1 MRATGLEPGTGPP
14 LQAVPCNLS
23 PVTRSCRLSPI
34 PYSLFPI
41 PSALFPNPPA
51 AAILQYRR
59 RPHRRTP
66 AAHHHP
72 AAMPHR
78 TRAPALPGRDEL
90 YRLLVENVTDYA
102 IILLSPEGRVA
113 TWTEGATRMF
123 GMDEDQALGQPLA
136 VLYPPDQP
144 GAPERDLHTAAR
156 DGRCETTAWRMRSDG
171 SPLWVSVVL
180 TAIHDAG
187 GRLIGFGQITRDLTE
202 RKEVAERYEESRQ
215 RYRSLFD
222 NNPDAIFSFDL
233 DGSTRTANPA
243 AEALTGYH
251 ADDLRSAT
259 FWSLV
264 VSDERDRMRE
274 HFGAAVAGTPRDAET
289 AMVQRSGRRVD
300 VRVTLVPIVVSGGI
314 LGVYCIAEDITER
327 LRAQA
332 ERESLLL
339 RERIARAEAEAA
351 NQTKSDFLAV
361 VSHELRTPLN
371 SIVNFTDLLLEGDAG
386 DIPDL
391 QRRHLDRV
399 AGNARQL
406 QRMIEDVL
414 GYARLDSGESGVRL
428 ERVDVGAV
436 AVELAHEV
444 LPAARRKSIHVEC
457 APGAP
462 DCSAETDPR
471 RVRELLRAVLSN
483 AVKFTEAGRVDI
495 DVRREPGWVAVVVA
509 DTGIGIDPAHVEK
522 IWDPF
527 WQAEHPLIRRAGG
540 SGLGLSVARRLAGL
554 LGGDIHVASTPGEGS
569 TFTVRL
575 PGAH

>member
-1 MRATGLEPGTGPP
+1 
-14 LQAVPCNLS
+14 
-23 PVTRSCRLSPI
+23 
-34 PYSLFPI
+34 
-41 PSALFPNPPA
+41 
-51 AAILQYRR
+51 
-59 RPHRRTP
+59 
-66 AAHHHP
+66 
-72 AAMPHR
+72 MPHR
-78 TRAPALPGRDEL
+78 TRAPAPALPGRDEL

-123 GMDEDQALGQPLA
+123 GHDEAEALGLPLSG
-136 VLYPPDQP
+136 LYPPEDEESGTP
-144 GAPERDLHTAAR
+144 ARDLHTAER
-156 DGRCETTAWRMRSDG
+156 DGRCETVAWRVRRDG
-171 SPLWVSVVL
+171 SRLWVSVVL
-180 TAIHDAG
+180 TAIYDAG
-187 GRLIGFGQITRDLTE
+187 GKLIGFGQITRDLTE

-215 RYRSLFD
+215 RYRSLFE
-222 NNPDAIFSFDL
+222 NNPDGIFSFDL
-233 DGSTRTANPA
+233 DGSLRTANPA
-243 AEALTGYH
+243 AEELTGYH

-264 VSDERDRMRE
+264 VPDERDGMRE
-274 HFGAAVAGTPRDAET
+274 HFNAAAAGTPQNAET

-300 VRVTLVPIVVSGGI
+300 VRVTLVPIVVAGGI
-314 LGVYCIAEDITER
+314 LGVYCLAEDITDR

-351 NQTKSDFLAV
+351 NQAKSDFLAV

-371 SIVNFTDLLLEGDAG
+371 AIVNFSDLLLDGEAG
-386 DIPDL
+386 ALADL
-391 QRRHLDRV
+391 QRKHLDRV
-399 AGNARQL
+399 AGNAKQL

-414 GYARLDSGESGVRL
+414 GYARLDSGEDGVRL

-436 AVELAHEV
+436 AAELAHEL
-444 LPAARRKSIHVEC
+444 LPAARLKSIAVEC
-457 APGAP
+457 SPNGTE
-462 DCSAETDPR
+462 CHAETDPR

-483 AVKFTEAGRVDI
+483 AVKFTEAGRVDVA
-495 DVRREPGWVAVVVA
+495 VRREPSWVAVEVT
-509 DTGIGIDPAHVEK
+509 DTGIGIDPSHAEK

-554 LGGDIHVASTPGEGS
+554 LGGDIHVASAPGEGS

-575 PGAH
+575 PLAH

>member
-1 MRATGLEPGTGPP
+1 
-14 LQAVPCNLS
+14 
-23 PVTRSCRLSPI
+23 
-34 PYSLFPI
+34 
-41 PSALFPNPPA
+41 
-51 AAILQYRR
+51 
-59 RPHRRTP
+59 
-66 AAHHHP
+66 
-72 AAMPHR
+72 MPHR
-78 TRAPALPGRDEL
+78 TRASALPGRDEL

-123 GMDEDQALGQPLA
+123 RLDEADALGRPLA
-136 VLYPPDQP
+136 VFYPPEGAEA

-156 DGRCETTAWRMRSDG
+156 DGRWETTAWRLRGDG
-171 SPLWVSVVL
+171 SRLWVSVVL
-180 TAIHDAG
+180 TAIHDGAG
-187 GRLIGFGQITRDLTE
+187 RVVGFGQITRDLTE

-215 RYRSLFD
+215 RYRSLFE
-222 NNPDAIFSFDL
+222 NNPAAIFSFDL
-233 DGSTRTANPA
+233 DGSLRTANPA

-264 VSDERDRMRE
+264 VPDERDRMRDR
-274 HFGAAVAGTPRDAET
+274 FSATAAGTPQGAET
-289 AMVQRSGRRVD
+289 ALMQRSARRVE
-300 VRVTLVPIVVSGGI
+300 VQVTLVPIVVAGGI

-327 LRAQA
+327 LRAEA

-351 NQTKSDFLAV
+351 NQAKSDFLAV

-371 SIVNFTDLLLEGDAG
+371 AIVNFSDLLLDGEAG
-386 DIPDL
+386 DLDHA

-414 GYARLDSGESGVRL
+414 GYARLDSGENGIRL
-428 ERVDVGAV
+428 ERVDLGAV
-436 AVELAHEV
+436 AAELAHEV
-444 LPAARRKSIHVEC
+444 IPAARQKSLVVEC
-457 APGAP
+457 APGSG
-462 DCSAETDPR
+462 DCSARTDPA
-471 RVRELLRAVLSN
+471 RVRDLLRAVLSN
-483 AVKFTEAGRVDI
+483 AVKFTEAGGVEI
-495 DVRREPGWVAVVVA
+495 AVRREPGWVAVSVT
-509 DTGIGIDPAHVEK
+509 DTGIGIDPAHAER

-554 LGGDIHVASTPGEGS
+554 LGGDIHVASAPGEGS

-575 PGAH
+575 PLARGSGG